1 LKIARY
7 VNNDFLEK
15 NKVVV
20 ELKNI
25 LSWPSLKH
33 IKKVII
39 STPKKTTNRIFEKV
53 ISQVKKNNTSGDL
66 HDCLDI

>member
-1 LKIARY
+1 MEIKEIRDEKDIIEDFTYSDEDIEEHVVLLNERILKIARY

-25 LSWPSLKH
+25 LS
-33 IKKVII
+33 
-39 STPKKTTNRIFEKV
+39 
-53 ISQVKKNNTSGDL
+53 
-66 HDCLDI
+66 